1 MPKATVFGDSSELLV
16 PTDDDLER
24 MAESLQVLAGAF
36 TQVRAHEHL
45 LQEAG
50 VRLDRAGAALLYK
63 LHMHSDVSFRVT
75 ELAEVLGIDAPA
87 VTRKVQQLERLGFVS
102 REPDLED
109 KRATRIQL
117 TSDGEETLERV
128 LDARRKRLARLFD
141 GWTSKELRSFSA
153 SLSRFA
159 EILTSEMEIYRD

>member
-1 MPKATVFGDSSELLV
+1 MTWNAWLRVCRSWLERSLKFERTSTCSKKRVFGS
-16 PTDDDLER
+16 TGLER
-24 MAESLQVLAGAF
+24 RCCTNF
-36 TQVRAHEHL
+36 IC
-45 LQEAG
+45 
-50 VRLDRAGAALLYK
+50 
-63 LHMHSDVSFRVT
+63 DVSFRVT

>member
-1 MPKATVFGDSSELLV
+1 MPKATLLKGNTELLV
-16 PTDDDLER
+16 PKDEDLELI
-24 MAESLQVLAGAF
+24 AESLQVLARAF

-50 VRLDRAGAALLYK
+50 VRLDQAGAALLFK

-75 ELAEVLGIDAPA
+75 ELAELLGIDAPA

-102 REPDLED
+102 REPDPED

-117 TSDGEETLERV
+117 TSDGEDTLERV
-128 LDARRKRLARLFD
+128 LDARRKRLARLFG
-141 GWTSKELRSFSA
+141 GWTHKELRSFSS

-159 EILTSEMEIYRD
+159 EILTNEMEIYRD